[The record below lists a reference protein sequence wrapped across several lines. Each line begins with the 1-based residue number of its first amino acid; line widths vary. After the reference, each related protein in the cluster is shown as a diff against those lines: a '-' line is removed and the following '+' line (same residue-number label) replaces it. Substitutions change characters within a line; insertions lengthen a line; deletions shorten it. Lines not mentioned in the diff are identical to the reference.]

1 MMAEVRSRLAR
12 YAGRGGIYLAM
23 VIIGLYLLAP
33 VAWMVIV
40 SVTTQSEALSVPPH
54 WIPHH
59 PTLGNYSIFLHPNQS
74 AGYTGADAVAALP
87 RAMWNSVVVAVAVSL
102 ANVVFGS
109 MAAYSFARLKFRGK
123 GVLLLAYIGSRMVPA
138 IGIIIPLYLVLR
150 KLALLNHLSSL
161 VLVETGETLPFSI
174 WLLTS
179 YFMTIPR
186 DIEDAARIDRCN
198 WFRAMTRVFLP
209 IARPVLVA
217 AAVLGFMESWGAFL
231 YPLLFTSGDAN
242 TTLPVIVSN
251 FATDVEINYG
261 LLASSG
267 VIAVIPPLILAF
279 WFQRWIV
286 QGVTAG
292 AVKG

>member
-1 MMAEVRSRLAR
+1 MAEVRPRLAR
-12 YAGRGGIYLAM
+12 YAGRGGIYLVM
-23 VIIGLYLLAP
+23 VIVAFYLLAP

-40 SVTTQSEALSVPPH
+40 SVTTQSETLSVPPH
-54 WIPHH
+54 WIPEH
-59 PTLGNYSIFLHPNQS
+59 PTLGNYAIFLHPDQS

-87 RAMWNSVVVAVAVSL
+87 RAMWNSAVVAIAVSL

-109 MAAYSFARLKFRGK
+109 MAAYSFARLKFRGS

-138 IGIIIPLYLVLR
+138 IGIIIPLYIVLQR
-150 KLALLNHLSSL
+150 LGLLNHLFSL
-161 VLVETGETLPFSI
+161 VVVETGETLPFSI

-179 YFMTIPR
+179 YFRTIPR

-198 WFRAMTRVFLP
+198 WFQAMIRVFLP

-231 YPLLFTSGDAN
+231 YPLLFTSGDVH

-267 VIAVIPPLILAF
+267 VIAVIPPMILAF

-286 QGVTAG
+286 QGVAAG

>member
-1 MMAEVRSRLAR
+1 
-12 YAGRGGIYLAM
+12 M
-23 VIIGLYLLAP
+23 VVVAFYLLAP
-33 VAWMVIV
+33 VAWMLIV
-40 SVTTQSEALSVPPH
+40 SVTTQAETLSIPPH
-54 WIPHH
+54 WIPQH
-59 PTLGNYSIFLHPNQS
+59 PTLGNYSVFLHPDQN

-87 RAMWNSVVVAVAVSL
+87 RAMWNSAVVAIGVSL

-109 MAAYSFARLKFRGK
+109 MAAYSFARLKFRGS

-138 IGIIIPLYLVLR
+138 VGIIIPLYIVLR
-150 KLALLNHLSSL
+150 DLGLLNNLFSL
-161 VLVETGETLPFSI
+161 VIVETGETLPFSI

-179 YFMTIPR
+179 YFRTIPR

-198 WFRAMTRVFLP
+198 WFQAMIKVFLP
-209 IARPVLVA
+209 VARPVLVA
-217 AAVLGFMESWGAFL
+217 AGVFGFMSAWGSFL
-231 YPLLFTSGDAN
+231 YPLLFTSGDTQ

-286 QGVTAG
+286 QGVGAG

>member
-1 MMAEVRSRLAR
+1 MTAKVRSKLAR
-12 YAGRGGIYLAM
+12 YAGRGGIYLVM
-23 VIIGLYLLAP
+23 VIVAFYLLAP

-40 SVTTQSEALSVPPH
+40 SVTTQSEALSIPPH
-54 WIPHH
+54 WIPKN
-59 PTLGNYSIFLHPNQS
+59 PTLDNYSIFLHPDQS

-87 RAMWNSVVVAVAVSL
+87 RAMWNSAIVAIGVAL

-109 MAAYSFARLKFRGK
+109 MAAYSFARLKFRGSK
-123 GVLLLAYIGSRMVPA
+123 VLLLAYIGSRMVPA
-138 IGIIIPLYLVLR
+138 VGIIIPLYIVLR
-150 KLALLNHLSSL
+150 NLGLLNNLFSL
-161 VLVETGETLPFSI
+161 VVVETGETLPFTI

-179 YFMTIPR
+179 YFRKIPR

-198 WFRAMTRVFLP
+198 WFRAMIKVFLP
-209 IARPVLVA
+209 IARPALVA
-217 AAVLGFMESWGAFL
+217 AAILGFMSSWGSFL
-231 YPLLFTSGDAN
+231 YPLLFTSGDEQ
-242 TTLPVIVSN
+242 TTLPVIVSS

-286 QGVTAG
+286 QGVGAG